1 MIQNPALQ
9 RAEEFP
15 TAVGYVLG
23 YLVALAAL
31 PLLAH
36 ELPWRDMPLLS
47 AGFVALVVA
56 LRVFQQVVIGDV
68 LSPLRA
74 RAVMRRVDLASA
86 LLTACSVFVA
96 VSFDAR
102 GSSDRLA
109 VLLMLA
115 LATLVGCLIMLR
127 QAREVWFSSTFLSRQ
142 EL

>member
-1 MIQNPALQ
+1 MTDNPALQ

-15 TAVGYVLG
+15 TALGYVLG
-23 YLVALAAL
+23 YLAAVAAL

-36 ELPWRDMPLLS
+36 ELPWRQSPLLS
-47 AGFVALVVA
+47 AGFVALVVC
-56 LRVFQQVVIGDV
+56 LRVFQHVVICDV
-68 LSPLRA
+68 LSPMRA
-74 RAVMRRVDLASA
+74 RAVMRRVDLAS
-86 LLTACSVFVA
+86 LLLAACSVFVA

-115 LATLVGCLIMLR
+115 LATLVACLIMLR